1 MDFNKIISDMKELQ
15 EKVNSYE
22 KKEKIIQAAITGIN
36 KDITKLEKKA
46 EKEINDI
53 DKTMLHLKILT
64 MKDVVDRF
72 DFNNKGDYE

>member
-22 KKEKIIQAAITGIN
+22 KREKIIQAAIIGIN

-46 EKEINDI
+46 EKGINDI
-53 DKTMLHLKILT
+53 DKAMLHLKILII
-64 MKDVVDRF
+64 KDVVNRF
-72 DFNNKGDYE
+72 NFNNKGDYE

>member
-22 KKEKIIQAAITGIN
+22 TREKNIQAAIIVIN

-53 DKTMLHLKILT
+53 DKAMLHLKILI
-64 MKDVVDRF
+64 MKDVVNRF
-72 DFNNKGDYE
+72 NFDNKGDYE